1 MQRDKIPLVPATILP
16 VDERHLEATMAPTSI
31 KDYVKVPKREYHL
44 LKEVYRTVKRQAF
57 LVRLDDAEK
66 NLAVGKTKAVSV
78 DDLIASV

>member
-1 MQRDKIPLVPATILP
+1 MEV
-16 VDERHLEATMAPTSI
+16 TMVQTAS
-31 KDYVKVPKREYHL
+31 KDYVKVPKLEYSL

-66 NLAVGKTKAVSV
+66 NLTAGKTKTVSV